1 MLDPRGGWSPGDAL
15 RGAVSGVKNIVA
27 HPLDTLAGM
36 AQPFMA
42 SGVSPNGYP
51 TTAATG
57 RPQDSQ
63 ANAQV
68 QQQAQQGQADAA
80 KFIGQ
85 NPAYAI
91 GQVAGPAIA
100 TAGVAKFGPK
110 IAGAAMDAPAAVK
123 SYLRPTSS
131 PSVVARSEFAARKL
145 SAAVLPADK
154 DASNFIKAAQEEIP
168 NVLDYAKRTGNPLN
182 TQLEFSKAAQG
193 YAQDVLD
200 LKNSI
205 EAPVQN
211 KVVKTTGSGFGDR
224 MQEGPDTFA
233 TVGAIDKRITAIN
246 DELRAPRLN
255 AGDSRAALAGTQD
268 LQQEASRLRTIL
280 HKELADASGL
290 TPDDISQIRQ
300 RAGRAYELANDTDA
314 AVTKRM
320 QAEGK
325 TDMGPL
331 HLNQLPSRAIE
342 FARGG
347 TVAVADRA
355 FQRAIA
361 NFPGQSSPLPS
372 VSAPT
377 LPTAPIDR
385 LQQLVQDARQQQSAV
400 SNKFRLSQATGL
412 PADQLDKVIN
422 ALRGQF

>member
-1 MLDPRGGWSPGDAL
+1 MATTPIFDMSKAQPIFDMSKAQPIFDMSKAQPIGEAPAAPTQPGMLDPRGGWSPGDAL

-154 DASNFIKAAQEEIP
+154 DAPTS
-168 NVLDYAKRTGNPLN
+168 
-182 TQLEFSKAAQG
+182 
-193 YAQDVLD
+193 
-200 LKNSI
+200 
-205 EAPVQN
+205 
-211 KVVKTTGSGFGDR
+211 
-224 MQEGPDTFA
+224 
-233 TVGAIDKRITAIN
+233 
-246 DELRAPRLN
+246 
-255 AGDSRAALAGTQD
+255 
-268 LQQEASRLRTIL
+268 SRLRRRKSRT
-280 HKELADASGL
+280 SL
-290 TPDDISQIRQ
+290 TMR
-300 RAGRAYELANDTDA
+300 
-314 AVTKRM
+314 
-320 QAEGK
+320 
-325 TDMGPL
+325 
-331 HLNQLPSRAIE
+331 
-342 FARGG
+342 
-347 TVAVADRA
+347 
-355 FQRAIA
+355 
-361 NFPGQSSPLPS
+361 
-372 VSAPT
+372 SAPGTRSTRNWSSRRLRRDT
-377 LPTAPIDR
+377 LRMCST
-385 LQQLVQDARQQQSAV
+385 
-400 SNKFRLSQATGL
+400 
-412 PADQLDKVIN
+412 
-422 ALRGQF
+422 

>member
-1 MLDPRGGWSPGDAL
+1 
-15 RGAVSGVKNIVA
+15 
-27 HPLDTLAGM
+27 
-36 AQPFMA
+36 
-42 SGVSPNGYP
+42 
-51 TTAATG
+51 
-57 RPQDSQ
+57 
-63 ANAQV
+63 
-68 QQQAQQGQADAA
+68 
-80 KFIGQ
+80 
-85 NPAYAI
+85 
-91 GQVAGPAIA
+91 
-100 TAGVAKFGPK
+100 
-110 IAGAAMDAPAAVK
+110 
-123 SYLRPTSS
+123 
-131 PSVVARSEFAARKL
+131 
-145 SAAVLPADK
+145 
-154 DASNFIKAAQEEIP
+154 
-168 NVLDYAKRTGNPLN
+168 
-182 TQLEFSKAAQG
+182 
-193 YAQDVLD
+193 VLD